1 MSERGIIFSTPM
13 VQALL
18 AGRKTQTRRI
28 IKKPAALDALAVFG
42 PTMLLQPGCADLL
55 PFAPGDRLWVREAWS
70 HTGEGVWT
78 IADARMR
85 GRGRVIY
92 RAEHEEAKAPGPRV
106 DARWW
111 PSIHMPR
118 EFSRLTLL
126 VTEVRAQRLQ
136 GISEEDAIA
145 EGMLWQ
151 EPTEAD
157 RQWARDYAEE
167 NGGDASIDGVWLAP
181 GTRQGWGMTKAE
193 RDRPQWGPTAAF
205 AFRCTWESLHGPG
218 SWEANPWVCVIHFEV
233 AR

>member
-126 VTEVRAQRLQ
+126 VTEVRVQRLQ
-136 GISEEDAIA
+136 EISEEDAKA
-145 EGMLWQ
+145 EGLATVTKDGKLWKWGI
-151 EPTEAD
+151 PD
-157 RQWARDYAEE
+157 R
-167 NGGDASIDGVWLAP
+167 DGLP
-181 GTRQGWGMTKAE
+181 GTDNSGWPWTDWSADP
-193 RDRPQWGPTAAF
+193 RAAY
-205 AFRCTWESLHGPG
+205 RSLWESIHGPG
-218 SWEANPWVCVIHFEV
+218 SWDANPWVAAVSFRREGE
-233 AR
+233 R